1 MKDFVK
7 CSYCEE
13 KSFIEIGDNICP
25 RCGREG
31 TLQWATIECD
41 RCKKVVEPQ
50 EVEEFIID
58 KSCGLKGYICHSCI
72 KEQEQLEDYYESIL
86 DKRVEKR

>member
-13 KSFIEIGDNICP
+13 KSFIEIGNNVCP

-31 TLQWATIECD
+31 TLQWGMIECD
-41 RCKKVVEPQ
+41 VCGKLAEPQ
-50 EVEEFIID
+50 EVEEFLID
-58 KSCGLKGYICHSCI
+58 ESVGLKGHVCDSCVN
-72 KEQEQLEDYYESIL
+72 EQKDKEDYYESIL
-86 DKRVEKR
+86 DKRLKL